1 MSRYADLGELRR
13 YLGFSDTAT
22 DPQMQWA
29 LDAAEAELEAFAGRR
44 WWKDAQPTARIY
56 TPRVST
62 SALRVDDIVSVSA
75 VALDADDDG
84 AFETTVPASDY
95 RLEPRDRDASVW
107 PYGWIALR
115 RGKVW
120 TAGVAV
126 QVTGVWGWPVVP
138 AAIKQ
143 ATLMQAG
150 RLLKRATEAPLGIAV
165 IGVETGVRLSSR
177 LDPDVEQ
184 LVRPYVRVAA

>member
-13 YLGFSDTAT
+13 YLGFTDTAT
-22 DPQMQWA
+22 DAQMQRA

-44 WWKDAQPTARIY
+44 WWKDAAPTARVY

-62 SALRVDDIVSVSA
+62 SSLRVDDVVSVSGVA
-75 VALDADDDG
+75 VDTDDDG
-84 AFETTVPASDY
+84 TFETTVSDY
-95 RLEPRDRDASVW
+95 RLEPQDRDVSIW
-107 PYGWIALR
+107 PYGWLVLR

-126 QVTGVWGWPVVP
+126 RVTAVWGWPAVP
-138 AAIKQ
+138 PAIKQ
-143 ATLMQAG
+143 ATLMQAA

-165 IGVETGVRLSSR
+165 IGMETGVRLTSR

>member
-13 YLGFSDTAT
+13 YLGFTDTAT
-22 DPQMQWA
+22 DPQMQRA

-44 WWKDAQPTARIY
+44 WWKDAAPTVRVY

-62 SALRVDDIVSVSA
+62 SSLRVDDVVSVSGVA
-75 VALDADDDG
+75 VDTDDDG
-84 AFETTVPASDY
+84 TFETTVSDY
-95 RLEPRDRDASVW
+95 RLEPQDRDASIW
-107 PYGWIALR
+107 PYGWLVLR

-126 QVTGVWGWPVVP
+126 RVTAVWGWPAVP
-138 AAIKQ
+138 PAIKQ
-143 ATLMQAG
+143 ATLMQAA

-165 IGVETGVRLSSR
+165 IGMETGVRLTSR